1 MEKFIVV
8 KDFMKKVP
16 RFGLTGRK
24 VEFKIKPVP
33 NGEDPIKWTK
43 GAIEDIL
50 KKGVEGV
57 APSDQVGINFCSK
70 DFTRGDGWINFK
82 PASGVTFDDV
92 WKMISG
98 IYQSNSAGLNTETF
112 CLGITSV
119 QVPAGKGRGGKYN
132 TFMEEC
138 GMRKGIVAINNKD
151 NMCLPRALVVA
162 IAHADKDPNYTKIR
176 RDIGKIQTEKARVLA
191 EEANVVIPN
200 EGAGIPELGK
210 FQQYLVD
217 YQIVVYQYGS
227 KGRDLVF
234 KGEEKTKKLHL
245 LYHQH
250 HYNVITSLT
259 AAFCCDYYCE
269 ECNVPYDHKK
279 DHRCGGTCAG
289 CYQNPSCPTDNM
301 KIKCPDCLRSF
312 RGPICFEN
320 HKKPGSYGKSSVCES
335 IRKCPTCLIVVKSDR
350 PHNCGEKYC
359 SICKKH
365 QPQPHHCYMQQDTG
379 CPSMK
384 NTLFVFYDLETRQ
397 EKKLEDGTILHEPN
411 LCVYRKVCD
420 RCIDKNN
427 SVVCQKCGE
436 RQKVIKD
443 NVIAVLLRDILVLR
457 KQFKDVVVIA
467 HNGGGFDH
475 QFILDYILQQTDLTP
490 ELITR
495 GTKLVLMSAG
505 NVKFLD
511 SLNYFPMALAKL
523 PKAFGLNELKKGYFP
538 HLFNTVGHQK
548 YVGPMPS
555 IEYYDPDNMKVED
568 REKFVKWYQECV
580 GKNYMFDFEKEF
592 VDYCVSDVDILTQA
606 CLKFR
611 KLMIDEGNV
620 CPFTEASTLPSACNK
635 IFRRNFL
642 QPETIGIIPKNGYRF
657 CDNQS
662 KIALQ
667 WLLWVEQERG
677 VEIIHAAKQQE
688 SIVAGCKVD
697 GYCRE
702 TNQVFEFHGCYY
714 HGCPRCYRYDR
725 QVPLKDDPTQTL
737 DSRHENTLTKTQHL
751 IDQGYEVIE
760 MWECDFRR
768 NMSVE
773 TKQFVEDHPL
783 LINLPLNP
791 RDAFY
796 GGRTENMR
804 TYYKCREGETI
815 KYVDVCSLYPWVNK
829 YGKYPVGHPE
839 VIVGSE
845 KCSKLNLFETDGLI
859 KCKILPPQQL
869 THPVLPVKLNDKL
882 MFVLCYA
889 CAKVGV
895 KDCGHSDEERAICGT
910 WVIDEVVKALE
921 KGYQVLDIQE
931 VWKYQITQ
939 YNPETKQGGLF
950 NGYISKFLKIKQES
964 SGWPSYC
971 TTPES
976 KDQYVREYLAR
987 EGVTLD
993 PEKVSV
999 NPGLRQLGKAVIT
1012 SFWGKLGQR
1021 ENQGKTAIVNKPE
1034 ALFSM
1039 LTNPATDVNS
1049 ILPVNDDT
1057 LLVNWSFKDEAYDIL
1072 PTVNV
1077 CLAAYTTAQA
1087 RLKLYSY
1094 LEKVGDNAI
1103 YTDTDSVI
1111 YLSKAGQ
1118 EEDIP
1123 LGNFLGEMTDELEG
1137 YGEGSYIDEFVS
1149 GGPKNYAYRVYS
1161 PKSGEYSITCKV
1173 KGLSLNYNAS
1183 QTINFETIKSMV
1195 LTEQPEPIPIIYRQI
1210 RRTADHKVITTQ
1222 LTKLYRPLSTKRK
1235 FDEEGHSLPFGYK
1248 KARL

>member
-8 KDFMKKVP
+8 KDSMKKVP

-24 VEFKIKPVP
+24 VEFKIKPIP
-33 NGEDPIKWTK
+33 EGEDPMKWVK
-43 GAIEDIL
+43 GAVEDIL
-50 KKGVEGV
+50 QKGTEGV
-57 APSDQVGINFCSK
+57 APNDQVGLSFCSK
-70 DFTRGDGWINFK
+70 DFTRGDGWMNFK
-82 PASGVTFDDV
+82 TASEVTFDDA
-92 WKMISG
+92 WKTISS
-98 IYQSNSAGLNTETF
+98 IYQSNSTGLNTETF
-112 CLGITSV
+112 CLGVTAV
-119 QVPAGKGRGGKYN
+119 KMPVGQGRGVKYN
-132 TFMEEC
+132 SFHEEC
-138 GMRKGIVAINNKD
+138 GMRKGIATINNKD
-151 NMCLPRALVVA
+151 NLCLPRALVVA
-162 IAHADKDPNYTKIR
+162 IAHADKDPIYNKIR
-176 RDIGKIQTEKARVLA
+176 KDTGKIQTEKARVLV
-191 EEANVVIPN
+191 EAARVVIPV
-200 EGAGIPELGK
+200 EGAGIPEIQA
-210 FQQYLVD
+210 FQQHLVD
-217 YQIVVYQYGS
+217 YQIIVYQYGS
-227 KGRDLVF
+227 KGRDLVY
-234 KGEEKTKKLHL
+234 KGEEKPKKLHL
-245 LYHQH
+245 LYHEG

-259 AAFCCDYYCE
+259 AAFCCGYYCE
-269 ECNVPYDHKK
+269 ECNIPYNSKK

-289 CYQNPSCPTDNM
+289 CQQSPACPTDNM
-301 KIKCPDCLRSF
+301 KIKCPECLRSF
-312 RGPICFEN
+312 RGPRCFEN
-320 HKKPGSYGKSSVCES
+320 HKKVGSYGKGSVCES
-335 IRKCPTCLIVVKSDR
+335 VRKCPACLIVVKADR
-350 PHNCGEKYC
+350 PHTCGEKFC
-359 SICKKH
+359 TICKKH

-384 NTLFVFYDLETRQ
+384 NILFIFYDLETRQ
-397 EKKLEDGTILHEPN
+397 EKKLEDGSLLHEPN
-411 LCVYRKVCD
+411 LCVNRKVCD
-420 RCIDKNN
+420 SCIDKNN
-427 SVVCQKCGE
+427 NVVCQKCGE

-443 NVIAVLLRDILVLR
+443 SAIPVLLRDILVLR
-457 KQFKDVVVIA
+457 KQFKDVVVLA

-495 GTKLVLMSAG
+495 GTKLVLMSVG

-511 SLNYFPMALAKL
+511 SLNYFPMALSKL
-523 PKAFGLNELKKGYFP
+523 PKAFGLTELKKGYFP

-568 REKFVKWYQECV
+568 REKFIKWYEERV
-580 GKNYMFDFEKEF
+580 AENYMFDFEKEF
-592 VDYCVSDVDILTQA
+592 VEYCVSDVDILTQA

-642 QPETIGIIPKNGYRF
+642 QPETIGIIPKNGYRL

-667 WLLWVEQERG
+667 WLLWEEKERG

-697 GYCRE
+697 GFCE
-702 TNQVFEFHGCYY
+702 KSKQVFEFHGCYY
-714 HGCPRCYRYDR
+714 HGCPRCYKYER

-737 DSRHENTLTKTQHL
+737 DSRYENTVTKTQHL

-768 NMSVE
+768 NMNDE
-773 TKQFVEDHPL
+773 IRQYTEDHPL
-783 LINLPLNP
+783 LVNLPLNP

-796 GGRTENMR
+796 GGRTENMK
-804 TYYKCREGETI
+804 TYYKCRDGEQI

-839 VIVGSE
+839 VIVGNE
-845 KCSKLNLFETDGLI
+845 KCSKLNLLETDGLI
-859 KCKILPPQQL
+859 KCRILPPQQL
-869 THPVLPVKLNDKL
+869 IHPVLPVKLNDKL
-882 MFVLCYA
+882 MFVLCYT
-889 CAKVGV
+889 
-895 KDCGHSDEERAICGT
+895 CGKTGARECSHSDEERAINGT
-910 WVIDEVVKALE
+910 WVIDEVVKSVE
-921 KGYQVLDIQE
+921 KGYLILDIQE
-931 VWKYQITQ
+931 IWKYKVTQ
-939 YNPETKQGGLF
+939 YNPETKEGGLF

-971 TTPES
+971 TTPQS

-993 PEKVSV
+993 PQKVAV

-1021 ENQGKTAIVNKPE
+1021 ENQGKTSIVNRPE

-1049 ILPVNDDT
+1049 ILSVNDDT
-1057 LLVNWSFKDEAYDIL
+1057 LLVNWSFKDEAYDVL

-1111 YLSKAGQ
+1111 YLSKTGQ
-1118 EEDIP
+1118 EDIR

-1149 GGPKNYAYRVYS
+1149 GGPKNYTYKVYS
-1161 PKSGEYSITCKV
+1161 PKTGEYSITCKV

-1183 QTINFETIKSMV
+1183 QTVNFETIKSMV
-1195 LTEQPEPIPIIYRQI
+1195 LTEEEPEPVPIIYKQI
-1210 RRTADHKVITTQ
+1210 RRTGDHKVMTTQ

-1235 FDEEGHSLPFGYK
+1235 FDEQGGSLPFGFK
-1248 KARL
+1248 KARH